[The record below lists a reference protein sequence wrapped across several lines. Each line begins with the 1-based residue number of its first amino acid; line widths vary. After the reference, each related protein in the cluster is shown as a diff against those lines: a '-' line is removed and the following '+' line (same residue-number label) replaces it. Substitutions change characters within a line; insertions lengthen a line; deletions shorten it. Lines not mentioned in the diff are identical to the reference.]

1 MEIMQLYSDVYYIVK
16 QVIDQLNVVL
26 DVYFFEDEIG
36 FIVLY
41 IVFNIEDL
49 FMYEMIL
56 INNVIKKGIDII
68 ELDFVIIVDKELL

>member
-1 MEIMQLYSDVYYIVK
+1 M
-16 QVIDQLNVVL
+16 IDQLNVVL